1 MTGDCDRLN
10 HGPSYWITTIDH
22 QCRWVRK
29 VASQSRAQRNP
40 GVSGPGSSSDW
51 QVFLECIAWQ
61 TGRIANIQASDQL
74 PVSQVG
80 RYGNIASCKIEK
92 QVASR
97 KTLGHQLVKLIL
109 HTPQRHVQ
117 MHKTHFLS
125 SPQSVLGP
133 LMYRTKQGSA
143 RSWGSKITLG

>member
-22 QCRWVRK
+22 QCRCVRK

-51 QVFLECIAWQ
+51 QFFLECIELQ

-92 QVASR
+92 QVARR

-143 RSWGSKITLG
+143 RSWDSKITLG